1 MTSPSDTAF
10 QATFSDF
17 RLVKGR
23 KVCQIVLEVPIEG
36 ADKALSVLGGLPN
49 PAEER
54 WVGVARIEQKK
65 NHPVLTGKDLW
76 RASAECAMAC
86 KEPEF
91 WKMLNLRYKNSNRPD
106 FPINSERKATEFVR
120 SWLEIDSR
128 SDIDHDAT
136 AAERWEKINQDYMK
150 WQ

>member
-1 MTSPSDTAF
+1 MSDTAF

-65 NHPVLTGKDLW
+65 KHPVLTGKDLW
-76 RASAECAMAC
+76 RASTECAMTC
-86 KEPEF
+86 KEPLF
-91 WKMLNLRYKNSNRPD
+91 WRFLTEQYHYAVPIKNDVEAIRVVRNRLG
-106 FPINSERKATEFVR
+106 S
-120 SWLEIDSR
+120 DSR
-128 SDIDHDAT
+128 SDLDRDEHAVSHWN
-136 AAERWEKINQDYMK
+136 AMYQDYK
-150 WQ
+150 QWNRV

>member
-1 MTSPSDTAF
+1 MTYRSDAVF

-54 WVGVARIEQKK
+54 WVGVARIEPKK
-65 NHPVLTGKDLW
+65 KHPVLTGKDLW

-86 KEPEF
+86 KEPLF
-91 WKMLNLRYKNSNRPD
+91 WRFLKNRYGTSIEN
-106 FPINSERKATEFVR
+106 EAEATLEVR
-120 SWLEIDSR
+120 ARLGIDSR
-128 SDIDHDAT
+128 SDLDRNE
-136 AAERWEKINQDYMK
+136 AAASGWSIMYQSYKEWEC
-150 WQ
+150 